1 MKKIQNVIPGL
12 LLAFLLPLN
21 LIASNDTLS
30 SKIGLSF
37 TSGRQQM
44 FPFNSRDY
52 SYDTKG
58 IKLIYNYS
66 FGSKKLHFEFQA
78 EPSIYRAEHQ
88 LLQEL
93 FVQPADGPDFLAKRE
108 TFTKL
113 KTFTEITANIGLIIR
128 YSFTNWWSI
137 YWIGSVGPMYSGI
150 ETERLASGFAFSDLT
165 GIGASLRVRRFT
177 FDIRPGIRHVSNADL
192 KQPNSGHNS
201 TTLDAGVMFEFR
213 PKRK

>member
-1 MKKIQNVIPGL
+1 MKRIPFVL
-12 LLAFLLPLN
+12 SALFLTLALPLC
-21 LIASNDTLS
+21 ISASDDTLNT
-30 SKIGLSF
+30 KIGISY
-37 TSGRQQM
+37 TSGRQQI

-66 FGSKKLHFEFQA
+66 FSSEKFHFEFQA
-78 EPSIYRAEHQ
+78 EPSFYRAEHQ

-93 FVQPADGPDFLAKRE
+93 FVQPADGPDFLARRE

-113 KTFTEITANIGLIIR
+113 KSFTEITANIGLIMR
-128 YSFTNWWSI
+128 YSFNRSFSI

-150 ETERLASGFAFSDLT
+150 ETERLAYGFAFSDLT
-165 GIGASLRVRRFT
+165 GIGASVKLNRFI

-192 KQPNSGHNS
+192 KQPNSGHN
-201 TTLDAGVMFEFR
+201 TTTIDAGVLFEIGPGR
-213 PKRK
+213 